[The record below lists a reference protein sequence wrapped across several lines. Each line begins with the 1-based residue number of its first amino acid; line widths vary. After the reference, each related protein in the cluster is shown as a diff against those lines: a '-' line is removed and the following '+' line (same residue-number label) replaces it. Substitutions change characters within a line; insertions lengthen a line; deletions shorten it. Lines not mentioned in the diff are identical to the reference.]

1 MMQDIKWKAHATRS
15 HSRLPAHKPVGRQAL
30 RLRGAG
36 APAAGAASDHDEELS
51 GLEVRCRPHIKCIAD
66 P

>member
-1 MMQDIKWKAHATRS
+1 MQDIKWKAHATRS
-15 HSRLPAHKPVGRQAL
+15 HSRVPAHKSGGRQAL

-36 APAAGAASDHDEELS
+36 APATGALSNRDEELS
-51 GLEVRCRPHIKCIAD
+51 GLEVRCRPHIKRIAD